1 MKFNKKRKIFLI
13 SILTILV
20 LIIATVGTYLYG
32 LLNRT
37 NNSPTVKTTE
47 RNERWMYDLKY
58 VKTELPKKHENLFF
72 SKIENEFSKEMDLL
86 TSKIEIYSDIEI
98 KGELAKIVNSIN
110 DSHTLVDIQ
119 GDLVYPLSFFQ
130 FEEGI
135 YLNNCSLE
143 YKHLWGKKLIAV
155 NGYSIEELHLKL
167 DPFVS
172 KDNKAIEKDKFPNLL
187 KFVQVLKI
195 AGVTKGD
202 EAVFSFEGSTKNDVS
217 VKPLDKFN
225 SQKIIPLSDDTN
237 FISKF
242 PLTKQNASKSYWFNY
257 MEKSNVLYVKYN
269 ACSNM
274 PDYSFSKFT
283 KDVFDIID
291 SKKVKTLVID
301 LRDNGGG
308 NSMIFNPFLKAV
320 RKRDSINIKEN
331 LFVIVGRRTFSSAIL
346 NAMDLKNSTNATLI
360 GESTG
365 GKPNHFGEVKL
376 LHLSNTD
383 VDIYYSS
390 NYFKTTNEYTDSLY
404 PDINI
409 SLKASSYFI
418 GKDDFLDYILD
429 NSIIK

>member
-1 MKFNKKRKIFLI
+1 MKPIRKRILI

-20 LIIATVGTYLYG
+20 LIVATVGTYLYG

-37 NNSPTVKTTE
+37 TNSPTLKTTE
-47 RNERWMYDLKY
+47 RNERWLADLKY
-58 VKTELPKKHENLFF
+58 VKAELPKKHKDLFF
-72 SKIENEFSKEMDLL
+72 AKKESEFIKEMDLL
-86 TSKIEIYSDIEI
+86 TSKIEEYNDTEI

-119 GDLVYPLSFFQ
+119 GDLIYPLSFFQ

-195 AGVTKGD
+195 AGVTKSN
-202 EAVFSFEGSTKNDVS
+202 EAVFSFEGSSKNAVS
-217 VKPLDKFN
+217 VKPLGN
-225 SQKIIPLSDDTN
+225 VNYQKATFLSNDTKAIN
-237 FISKF
+237 NF
-242 PLTKQNASKSYWFNY
+242 PLTKQNASKNYWFNY
-257 MEKSNVLYVKYN
+257 MEKNNVLYVKYN

-283 KDVFDIID
+283 KDVFEIID

-320 RKRDSINIKEN
+320 KKRVSINTKET

-346 NAMDLKNSTNATLI
+346 NAMDLKNDTNATLI

-365 GKPNHFGEVKL
+365 GKPNHFGEVKI
-376 LHLSNTD
+376 LHLSNTN
-383 VDIYYSS
+383 VDIQYSS
-390 NYFKTTNEYTDSLY
+390 NYFKTTNEDTDSLY

-409 SLKASSYFI
+409 SLKASSYFN

-429 NSIIK
+429 KSILK